1 VDEQSWAIAIVVL
14 LLMGLVEK
22 YAPGR
27 PQRPIEEEPPIR
39 TGPFTRRMR
48 LRALSRA
55 VTGSVGPSGGGEKR
69 KRNPGNV
76 WEREKKQHHP
86 LEVSD

>member
-1 VDEQSWAIAIVVL
+1 MDEQTWAIAILVL
-14 LLMGLVEK
+14 LLMGLVER
-22 YAPGR
+22 YTPGR
-27 PQRPIEEEPPIR
+27 SIRPVEEEPPIR
-39 TGPFTRRMR
+39 TGAFTRRLR

-55 VTGSVGPSGGGEKR
+55 ATGGAGSNEKR

-86 LEVSD
+86 LEVPE